1 MKKQLWSLVR
11 LALPAVGFALTSSG
25 AYVVSLENQHDYPLM
40 VVPAYVMIV
49 MGFFAMV
56 SGVFWSICHSIKSKV
71 YQRGRLRRQ
80 VQVFTIMRPS
90 SFPPSYE
97 ESQSSQDTDTAA
109 PHCSSHLLL
118 QSEAVLDVD
127 GEIIGLAPPLYSQVS
142 SEAPDC
148 TWSWEPP
155 PRYSQVERHHPRDSS
170 PAP

>member
-1 MKKQLWSLVR
+1 M
-11 LALPAVGFALTSSG
+11 
-25 AYVVSLENQHDYPLM
+25 
-40 VVPAYVMIV
+40 
-49 MGFFAMV
+49 
-56 SGVFWSICHSIKSKV
+56 C
-71 YQRGRLRRQ
+71 
-80 VQVFTIMRPS
+80 RPS

-170 PAP
+170 PAPWEDQAHGWDRKGRSSFLKVGFVACLAAEWRVKDRFLRGPSWPEGHSWVSVEETVCWCVWQNQQKIDPKNGSGLCWTVCTL